1 MVHKNKLNCAFK
13 VSIVGCGSVG
23 ATTAYAYLLS
33 GTATQLTIIDVDK
46 KRAQGLMLDL
56 EHALPFTPNTQITA
70 SDDFST
76 VKGSKLIVVTAGKRQ
91 EKGQTRLDLVK
102 ANKEIFKNIIPKIA
116 KAAPDAIL
124 LIVSNP
130 VDVLTYHAIKL
141 AKFPAGRVFGSGT
154 LLDSSRLQFHISKKI
169 RLHPNSI
176 DAYVLGE
183 HGDTSFP
190 VYSSA
195 NVLGKPLKDFEGFS
209 QKEAEKCY
217 EETRKAAYRIIN
229 DQGYTCYSIATA
241 IREITSAIFEDQH
254 KVFPLSVML
263 KDYYGHSDVC
273 LSVPCVLGQNG
284 IEHVIKIPLDAK
296 EKANLTKSVK
306 TIKQFL

>member
-1 MVHKNKLNCAFK
+1 MAHTNKTTCAFK
-13 VSIVGCGSVG
+13 VSIIGCGSVG

-33 GTATQLTIIDVDK
+33 GTVTELTIIDMDK

-56 EHALPFTPNTQITA
+56 EHALPFTPNMQITA
-70 SDDFST
+70 SDDFAE
-76 VKGSKLIVVTAGKRQ
+76 VAGSKLIVITAGKRQ
-91 EKGQTRLDLVK
+91 EKGETRLDLVK

-130 VDVLTYHAIKL
+130 VDILTYHAIKL
-141 AKFPAGRVFGSGT
+141 SKFPAGRVFGSGT

-241 IREITSAIFEDQH
+241 IREITDAIFQDQH
-254 KVFPLSVML
+254 KVFPLSVPL
-263 KDYYGHSDVC
+263 KDYYGYNDVC

-284 IEHVIKIPLDAK
+284 IEKIIKVPLNAK
-296 EKANLTKSVK
+296 EKSNLGKSVK